1 METDETRDR
10 RKKNIVELTR
20 CSVSDYR
27 AMPKLPLRVMADNIR
42 SMYNVGAIF
51 RTADAFCVEEV
62 ILAGISG
69 CPPHQEIS
77 KTALGAEESVAW
89 HHVGDAVA
97 EAKRLQQDGWRVCAL
112 EQAHDSVPLQDF
124 RVEPGCRYL
133 LVAGN
138 EVDGV
143 SQEIVDMADCVI
155 EIPQRGIK
163 HSLNVSSSASILM
176 WHFFSQMNF

>member
-77 KTALGAEESVAW
+77 KTALGAEES
-89 HHVGDAVA
+89 
-97 EAKRLQQDGWRVCAL
+97 EGWRVCAL

>member
-1 METDETRDR
+1 
-10 RKKNIVELTR
+10 
-20 CSVSDYR
+20 
-27 AMPKLPLRVMADNIR
+27 MAWR
-42 SMYNVGAIF
+42 
-51 RTADAFCVEEV
+51 
-62 ILAGISG
+62 
-69 CPPHQEIS
+69 
-77 KTALGAEESVAW
+77 
-89 HHVGDAVA
+89 HVGDAVA
-97 EAKRLQQDGWRVCAL
+97 EARRLQQEGWRVCAL
-112 EQAHDSVPLQDF
+112 EQVHDSVPLQDF